1 MLKNLKKK
9 VSVSAKKISA
19 LIISILVLLSVI
31 TIPKLNLSFGRTL
44 SLLLTFS
51 ESSQKSLKFGIFIS
65 AIKLIPIRM
74 KSMLDFLAFF
84 QRM

>member
-19 LIISILVLLSVI
+19 LI